1 MSIKDSLLWSS
12 TFSSEFRASLNVSNP
27 LSVPSTSETSLASQ
41 DFNCA
46 RQREP
51 VQRWR
56 IKLINRYHCWWS
68 VLSIY
73 KWQSVN
79 LLSEDIL
86 FFVFNNSSPSS
97 GLKISLFFFFLFFFL
112 FLLFLLSVLSSDSL
126 LSSFSPVYLWNQI
139 RDGNMTSG
147 SKLVN
152 NFSLAD
158 CTVQAGLR
166 IIGKITPVLHNTKIP
181 IDCINSKV

>member
-1 MSIKDSLLWSS
+1 MK
-12 TFSSEFRASLNVSNP
+12 
-27 LSVPSTSETSLASQ
+27 
-41 DFNCA
+41 CA
-46 RQREP
+46 QYLQMTKCKFIIRRQ
-51 VQRWR
+51 
-56 IKLINRYHCWWS
+56 I
-68 VLSIY
+68 
-73 KWQSVN
+73 
-79 LLSEDIL
+79 
-86 FFVFNNSSPSS
+86 VFCFPGS
-97 GLKISLFFFFLFFFL
+97 GLKISLFLSFFLFFFL

-139 RDGNMTSG
+139 RDGNMTTG